1 MNTIIRYP
9 NRKLYDKQAKK
20 YTNLT
25 ALVQKIRNN
34 EIFQVLDNVTKT
46 DITAKTLK
54 QALTTVELSEE
65 AVKDLIRGN

>member
-25 ALVQKIRNN
+25 ALVQKSRNK
-34 EIFQVLDNVTKT
+34 ETFKVLDNVTKA

-54 QALTTVELSEE
+54 QALTVVELSEE
-65 AVKDLIRGN
+65 TVKELLHGG